1 MTGGKKM
8 TIFEIKEKLRYQE
21 FEICLHAF
29 EEAVDDFLSLNEVI
43 NAILQNGEIIED
55 DPDGFRCLVHCKS
68 KKQHIHVVFDYH
80 DIVKGLSSEIEVVT
94 IYKPDP
100 ALWINYRKR
109 KR

>member
-1 MTGGKKM
+1 MSGGNKM

-29 EEAVDDFLSLNEVI
+29 EEAVDDFLTLNEVI

-68 KKQHIHVVFDYH
+68 KEQHIHVVFDYH
-80 DIVKGLSSEIEVVT
+80 DSVKGLRSAIEIVT

>member
-1 MTGGKKM
+1 M
-8 TIFEIKEKLRYQE
+8 TISEIKEKLRYQE

-29 EEAVDDFLSLNEVI
+29 EEAIDDFLSLSEAI

-55 DPDGFRCLVHCKS
+55 NPENFRCLVHCKS
-68 KKQHIHVVFDYH
+68 KQQHIHVAFDYH
-80 DIVKGLSSEIEVVT
+80 DMTNGLCSEIEIVT
-94 IYKPDP
+94 IYKPNP

>member
-1 MTGGKKM
+1 M

-80 DIVKGLSSEIEVVT
+80 DFVKGLCSEIEIVT
-94 IYKPDP
+94 IYKTNP
-100 ALWINYRKR
+100 AVWINYRKR